1 MTRAIRGWLLLPAA
15 ALGMLAG
22 CAGPATSPRAAHAAG
37 SGLAADD
44 WRRYATDADRARLRG
59 WRTAFVQGLSQARA
73 AGHGAD
79 IQAEGALMEPDAG
92 GADATIPPGD
102 YRCRVT
108 KLGVRG
114 GGAGLAHVAYPY
126 FRCRVG
132 PGDRLQSFEKL
143 TGSQRQVGALY
154 PDVAARRIFLGSL
167 ALGTEQRAL
176 RYGAD
181 EDRDLIGV
189 LQSVGERR
197 WRILFPSPRY
207 ESLIDVMEI
216 VPE

>member
-1 MTRAIRGWLLLPAA
+1 MIRGRALSAAAMLALASCAGADRPPPAA
-15 ALGMLAG
+15 RASGAG
-22 CAGPATSPRAAHAAG
+22 LP
-37 SGLAADD
+37 ADD

-59 WRTAFVQGLSQARA
+59 WRTAFVAGLAQARA
-73 AGHGAD
+73 AGHAAD
-79 IQAEGALMEPDAG
+79 LDSEGALMVPDAGEPDA
-92 GADATIPPGD
+92 ALPPGD

-108 KLGVRG
+108 KLGSRG
-114 GGAGLAHVAYPY
+114 GSGGLTHVAYPY

-132 PGDRLQSFEKL
+132 AGDRVQSFEKL

-154 PDVAARRIFLGSL
+154 GDVAARRIFLGTL
-167 ALGTEQRAL
+167 ALGSEQRAL

-181 EDRDLIGV
+181 ADRDLIGV
-189 LQSVGERR
+189 LQRIGDRR
-197 WRILFPSPRY
+197 WRLLFPSPRY

>member
-1 MTRAIRGWLLLPAA
+1 
-15 ALGMLAG
+15 
-22 CAGPATSPRAAHAAG
+22 
-37 SGLAADD
+37 LAADD

-73 AGHGAD
+73 AGEGAA

-92 GADATIPPGD
+92 GPDATLPPGD

-114 GGAGLAHVAYPY
+114 GSAGLAYVAYPY

-132 PGDRLQSFEKL
+132 PGERLQSFDKL

-154 PDVAARRIFLGSL
+154 ADVAARRIFLGTL
-167 ALGTEQRAL
+167 ALATERRAL

-189 LQSVGERR
+189 LQSLGERR
-197 WRILFPSPRY
+197 WRLLFPSPRY